1 MAQFLGVHKTAD
13 IGAMTDQAAAD
24 GFHKYKD
31 AASKMGLNATHA
43 YYSLEK
49 GFAYCITE
57 AESADK
63 VREAHASVDIPLE
76 DVIEVK
82 TVG

>member
-1 MAQFLGVHKTAD
+1 MID
-13 IGAMTDQAAAD
+13 IGATTDQETAD

-31 AASKMGLNATHA
+31 AASKMGLNATHVH
-43 YYSLEK
+43 YSLEK

-63 VREAHASVDIPLE
+63 VREAHASANIQLE

-82 TVG
+82 TVS